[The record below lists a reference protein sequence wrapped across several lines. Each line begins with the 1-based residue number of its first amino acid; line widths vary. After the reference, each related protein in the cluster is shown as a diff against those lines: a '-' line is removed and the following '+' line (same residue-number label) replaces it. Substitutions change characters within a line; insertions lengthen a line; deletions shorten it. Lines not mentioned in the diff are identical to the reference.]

1 MTISEEIAAL
11 GFMSLKELREEWR
24 RHYGRV
30 PPPRLSQGLLRM
42 SIAYRIQEK
51 QLGGLK
57 PATKRKLLSLASAS
71 PSSAGVKLRRSSSL
85 RPGTKLI
92 REWQGRTHS
101 VTVMEKGFEFEGR
114 WYRSLSEIA
123 REITGAHWSGPRFF
137 GLTSAR
143 SKMVPS
149 DARA

>member
-1 MTISEEIAAL
+1 MTISDEIAAL
-11 GFMSLKELREEWR
+11 GFMGLTELREEWR

-30 PPPRLSQGLLRM
+30 PPPRLGQGLLRM

-57 PATKRKLLSLASAS
+57 PATKRKLLSLGS
-71 PSSAGVKLRRSSSL
+71 PSSAKAGVKRNAPPPVH
-85 RPGTKLI
+85 PGTKLI

-137 GLTSAR
+137 GLTRAR

-149 DARA
+149 DVHS

>member
-1 MTISEEIAAL
+1 MTISDEIAAL

-30 PPPRLSQGLLRM
+30 PPSRLSQGLLRM
-42 SIAYRIQEK
+42 SIAYRIQES

-57 PATKRKLLSLASAS
+57 PATKRKLLSLGSRAS
-71 PSSAGVKLRRSSSL
+71 SSSGVKRKTSSSL

-92 REWQGRTHS
+92 REWQGRTRS

-137 GLTSAR
+137 GLTRAR